1 MSVKINRFIVF
12 DTETTGISIEDG
24 HKIIEIGCVEV
35 VDGKMTGTN
44 FHSYLNPEREIDKEA
59 LEVHNISAAFL
70 KDKPKFV
77 DIASGFQSFLHKDD
91 DVYNTYLVAHNANFD
106 VRFINYE
113 FSLIGVDENLYDNF
127 EIIDTVIL
135 SRKIYPGQP
144 ANLNALCERLGIDK
158 SERDANGHG
167 ALLDAKLLAHAF
179 LLLTAERDVL
189 SLIEKQVD
197 FVGFFKNENAVQS
210 RDFSS
215 LITEEELNNHSS
227 FTKKYA
233 LKEW

>member
-1 MSVKINRFIVF
+1 MSNKVNRFVVF
-12 DTETTGISIEDG
+12 DTETTGISIEDA

-35 VDGKMTGTN
+35 VDGKITSHH

-59 LEVHNISAAFL
+59 LAVHNISVDFL
-70 KDKPKFV
+70 KDKPKFSQ
-77 DIASGFQSFLHKDD
+77 IAEDLRSFFYKDENL
-91 DVYNTYLVAHNANFD
+91 YKTYLVAHNANFD
-106 VRFINYE
+106 VRFINHE
-113 FSLIGVDENLYDNF
+113 FLLIGLHENLYDNF

-179 LLLTAERDVL
+179 VLLTADRDIL

-197 FVGFFKNENAVQS
+197 FLGFNKQNELLPA

-215 LITEEELNNHSS
+215 LLTEEECGNHRS
-227 FTKKYA
+227 FTQKYA